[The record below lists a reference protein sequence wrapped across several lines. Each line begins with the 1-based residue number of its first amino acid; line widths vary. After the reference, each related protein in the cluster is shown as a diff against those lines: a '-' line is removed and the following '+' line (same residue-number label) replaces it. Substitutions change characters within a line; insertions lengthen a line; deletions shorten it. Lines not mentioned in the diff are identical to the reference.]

1 MLKQKQEEIND
12 KNSRIKMLENVCL
25 SKQRREE
32 YPEKNVIYILTTED
46 QLKRRTYIVGKA
58 KNLKCR
64 LSTYNKTCDHQVVY
78 YKECKSEEYMNTT
91 ELMVLS
97 KLKPYKEQTNRDRF
111 ILPEDNDISLFT
123 KIVDECIVF
132 VS

>member
-1 MLKQKQEEIND
+1 MFSL
-12 KNSRIKMLENVCL
+12 LFLFAV
-25 SKQRREE
+25 
-32 YPEKNVIYILTTED
+32 YIV
-46 QLKRRTYIVGKA
+46 RPIAIVGKA

-123 KIVDECIVF
+123 KIVDECIFF